1 MKAVDWDSIPSEVVR
16 PGVKRRAFGSRDVL
30 LVMNDCEPGMD
41 LKPHSHPFDQIALIV
56 EGRAIYHV
64 GDVANEMSAGSV
76 VFVPA
81 GVEHYIEPLGDEVV
95 KNLDVFAPARE
106 DYLHLLEWMQD
117 DEQNTSKGE

>member
-16 PGVKRRAFGSRDVL
+16 PGVTRRAFGSRDVL
-30 LVMNDCEPGMD
+30 LVMNDCEPGME

-56 EGRAIYHV
+56 SGRAIYHV
-64 GDVANEMSAGSV
+64 GEVGNEMSAGSV

-95 KNLDVFAPARE
+95 KNLDVFAPARK
-106 DYLHLLEWMQD
+106 DYMHLLEWMQGAD
-117 DEQNTSKGE
+117 VSTEKGE